1 MDILSL
7 IIQLASGAV
16 GGNFA
21 GSVMKNLSLG
31 ALGNTLAG
39 LIGGGLGAQI
49 LESALGSAKLATD
62 AGIDPGQIISQI
74 AGGGV
79 GGGVLM
85 MLMGLL
91 KQNFAK

>member
-1 MDILSL
+1 MDMLGL
-7 IIQLASGAV
+7 VIQLASGAI

-21 GSVMKNLSLG
+21 GSVLKNMSLG
-31 ALGNTLAG
+31 TLGNTLAG
-39 LIGGGLGAQI
+39 LVGGGLGSQI
-49 LESALGSAKLATD
+49 LESALGSAKLAAD
-62 AGIDPGQIISQI
+62 AGIDPGQVIAQI

-91 KQNFAK
+91 KQSFAK